1 MKLFKSLLSSAL
13 ILTAFVA
20 TAATSQAVPVR
31 IKPLQDKTVVL
42 VHGAFADGTNSWDKV
57 IPFLQGAGLKVIAVQ
72 NPLTSLADDVG
83 AATRAIENA
92 TGDVTLVGHSW
103 GGMVITEAGGHDKV
117 KALVYVAAFAPSE
130 GQSPFDL
137 AKDYPVPPGFQKL
150 VPDKF
155 GFVTLS
161 EEGMMDDF
169 AQDLP
174 QEVTKVMFAT
184 QGPTAL
190 KCFDEKATVAPW
202 KTKPSWYVVAEQ
214 DRMIQP
220 ELQTALATKLNAKTT
235 RLASSHVPMQSKASE
250 VANVILEAAG
260 VVPQ

>member
-1 MKLFKSLLSSAL
+1 MKLFKSLLSSVL
-13 ILTAFVA
+13 IFTAFAA
-20 TAATSQAVPVR
+20 TAASPTIPVR

-57 IPFLQGAGLKVIAVQ
+57 IPLLQNSGLKVIAVQ
-72 NPLTSLADDVG
+72 NPLTSLADDV
-83 AATRAIENA
+83 AATNRAIENA
-92 TGDVTLVGHSW
+92 TGDVILVGHSW
-103 GGMVITEAGGHDKV
+103 GGVVITEAGGHDKV
-117 KALVYVAAFAPSE
+117 KSLVYVAAFAPSE
-130 GQSPFDL
+130 GQSALDL
-137 AKDYPVPPGFQKL
+137 AKDYPVPPGFGKL

-155 GFVTLS
+155 GFATLS

-184 QGPTAL
+184 QGPTAI
-190 KCFDEKATVAPW
+190 KCFEEKVTVAAW
-202 KTKPSWYVVAEQ
+202 KTKPNWYVVAEQ

-220 ELQTALATKLNAKTT
+220 DLQTALATKLNAKTT
-235 RLASSHVPMQSKASE
+235 RVASSHVPMQSKANE
-250 VANVILEAAG
+250 VANVILQAAG